1 MSSFIEATG
10 KKLFAKHLE
19 KYTPEDPL
27 YEFYTNKHGKQK
39 RRKVK
44 LSFFKKFTP
53 PPSLSNHEGLCS
65 ANYHLVSLLVM
76 RLSSAL

>member
-1 MSSFIEATG
+1 MSSLIGPTG

-27 YEFYTNKHGKQK
+27 YEFYINKKGKQK

-44 LSFFKKFTP
+44 CPF
-53 PPSLSNHEGLCS
+53 
-65 ANYHLVSLLVM
+65 
-76 RLSSAL
+76 

>member
-1 MSSFIEATG
+1 MSSFIEKTG

-39 RRKVK
+39 RRKVNC
-44 LSFFKKFTP
+44 SFFFYFPPRTP
-53 PPSLSNHEGLCS
+53 SNHEVV
-65 ANYHLVSLLVM
+65 APIATWSLY
-76 RLSSAL
+76 S

>member
-39 RRKVK
+39 RRKVNCPP
-44 LSFFKKFTP
+44 FFNFI
-53 PPSLSNHEGLCS
+53 SQVHINHYNAARITTWSLCS
-65 ANYHLVSLLVM
+65 
-76 RLSSAL
+76 

>member
-1 MSSFIEATG
+1 MSSFVEATG

-39 RRKVK
+39 RRKVNCP
-44 LSFFKKFTP
+44 LFKIHLPKAHF
-53 PPSLSNHEGLCS
+53 NH
-65 ANYHLVSLLVM
+65 
-76 RLSSAL
+76 